1 MKDDG
6 EPAIRACLLPYQ
18 EDLIARR
25 YWGNKKSGE
34 LPTPFKGF
42 VQKAMVYTNE
52 SGQCIGITIQVHGTP
67 PLQKGGGIDI
77 TESIISYLD
86 NPKEKYDDLITTL
99 AWKVKRRSGN
109 L

>member
-6 EPAIRACLLPYQ
+6 EPAIRVCLLPYQ

-25 YWGNKKSGE
+25 YWGE
-34 LPTPFKGF
+34 LPIPFKGF
-42 VQKAMVYTNE
+42 VQRAMVYTNE

-86 NPKEKYDDLITTL
+86 NPKEKYDDLIATL
-99 AWKVKRRSGN
+99 AWKVKRRSGK